1 MFPQD
6 LTDVAG
12 KLADCCNSGREAEAL
27 DSLYAQDCVSVEA
40 LPMGEAGRETQGL
53 EAIRGKHE
61 WWYGAHDV
69 HSCSGMTSSR
79 SFSTWTSR
87 TRRPVSGCG
96 RRKSASTQ
104 SRMARL
110 PAKNSSILPWDEAL
124 RGRAHRRAFLGLS
137 FGLSTGL

>member
-69 HSCSGMTSSR
+69 HSVSAEGPFLFGDDQ
-79 SFSTWTSR
+79 FSLVFDMDVTNKET
-87 TRRPVSGCG
+87 GE
-96 RRKSASTQ
+96 
-104 SRMARL
+104 RMRAKEVGIYTVKDGKIAREEFFYS
-110 PAKNSSILPWDEAL
+110 PM
-124 RGRAHRRAFLGLS
+124 G
-137 FGLSTGL
+137 

>member
-53 EAIRGKHE
+53 EGIRGKHE

-69 HSCSGMTSSR
+69 HSVSAEGPFLFGDDQ
-79 SFSTWTSR
+79 FSLVFDMDVTNKET
-87 TRRPVSGCG
+87 GE
-96 RRKSASTQ
+96 
-104 SRMARL
+104 RMRAKEVGIYTVKDGKIAREEFFYS
-110 PAKNSSILPWDEAL
+110 PMS
-124 RGRAHRRAFLGLS
+124 
-137 FGLSTGL
+137 